1 MKWPPYLLKLRFHDH
16 PEHGLVLW
24 LPLFLLW
31 PVVLVF
37 LLAVFL
43 ILLPFALLAVIFTW
57 RPDWVSIL
65 LGSIPAIY
73 RLFSHL
79 PGLVVDVDGDKG
91 QVYIEFI

>member
-1 MKWPPYLLKLRFHDH
+1 MKWPPYLLKLRFHD
-16 PEHGLVLW
+16 PDHGLVLW

-31 PVVLVF
+31 PVALVF
-37 LLAVFL
+37 LLLVFL
-43 ILLPFALLAVIFTW
+43 ILLPFAFLAVIFTW
-57 RPDWVSIL
+57 RPDWMSIL

-79 PGLVVDVDGDKG
+79 PGLVVNVDDNKD